1 MTDYP
6 VAAAQSTALLDIK
19 KTITLKL
26 LFGPLLACK
35 GCTYEKC
42 KNYRKNRRVTA
53 LVLTSVRRYN
63 TVSVLAHSLLLS

>member
-26 LFGPLLACK
+26 LLGPLLACRAVHIK
-35 GCTYEKC
+35 NVKITEK
-42 KNYRKNRRVTA
+42 NEERVTA
-53 LVLTSVRRYN
+53 LWLTSVRSIRQY
-63 TVSVLAHSLLLS
+63 

>member
-26 LFGPLLACK
+26 LFGALLACK
-35 GCTYEKC
+35 GWTYEKC
-42 KNYRKNRRVTA
+42 KITEKKEQKGHCPSAN
-53 LVLTSVRRYN
+53 
-63 TVSVLAHSLLLS
+63 LS